1 MKISSLKAG
10 KSNDFE
16 NLKLILDWDKIEIAK
31 NDILHGDELLSKKE
45 LSYLMESALKKNRP
59 GFVKLLLENKF
70 DLKHFM
76 TTKRLYFL
84 YHFKAVAVSVKN
96 IFLYINWPY
105 LNNYLFY

>member
-1 MKISSLKAG
+1 MKEIYLKTTLEIIQEYY
-10 KSNDFE
+10 KTQKE
-16 NLKLILDWDKIEIAK
+16 NSTCSK